1 MGSVLTLEP
10 LYHTSDQHFYQN
22 QPLALIAYLYMY
34 VRAGA

>member
-1 MGSVLTLEP
+1 MGSVLTLEL

-22 QPLALIAYLYMY
+22 QPSALVPYLYMY